1 MHDRRLDGKTL
12 RFGNNGALFRNAMT
26 WWDHQTS
33 SVWSQP
39 WGTAL
44 FGDLKARALTQI
56 PAELTPWGTWL
67 AEHPDTT
74 VLESE
79 QPIDDVRYR
88 PQRLTDD
95 FVIGVGLVDQ
105 AQAFRYS
112 VASREEV
119 INEFIGEFPVA
130 VFVNPETRSINVY
143 LRRPASPPKDATV
156 ELPDVLTFS
165 KAGTDRVTDSETG
178 STWDTVLGAA
188 VDGPLRGALL
198 QQLPFQSAWDWAWE
212 FFFPQT
218 TFYME

>member
-1 MHDRRLDGKTL
+1 M
-12 RFGNNGALFRNAMT
+12 
-26 WWDHQTS
+26 
-33 SVWSQP
+33 
-39 WGTAL
+39 

-56 PAELTPWGTWL
+56 PAEVVPWGTWL
-67 AEHPDTT
+67 AQHPDTT

-79 QPIDDVRYR
+79 QPLNNVNYI
-88 PQRLTDD
+88 PQSRTVD
-95 FVIGVGLVDQ
+95 FVIGVALVDE

-119 INEFIGEFPVA
+119 INEFVGEFPVA

-143 LRRPASPPKDATV
+143 LRRPASLARDETI

-165 KAGTDRVTDSETG
+165 KSGTDRVTDSETG
-178 STWDTVLGAA
+178 SMWDTVLGAA
-188 VDGPLRGALL
+188 IGGPLRGALL

>member
-1 MHDRRLDGKTL
+1 MHDRRLDGATL

-26 WWDHQTS
+26 WWDHQTN

-44 FGDLKARALTQI
+44 FGDLKGKALTQI
-56 PAELTPWGTWL
+56 PSNVVPWGTWL
-67 AEHPDTT
+67 AEHPATT

-88 PQRLTDD
+88 PQRLNEE
-95 FVIGVGLVDQ
+95 FVIGVALVDE
-105 AQAFRYS
+105 AQGFRYS

-119 INEFIGEFPVA
+119 INEFVGEFPVG

-143 LRRPASPPKDATV
+143 LRRPASPAHDTSV
-156 ELPDVLTFS
+156 DLPEVLTFEA
-165 KAGTDRVTDSETG
+165 AGVDRVTDAETG
-178 STWDTVLGAA
+178 SAWDTVLGAA
-188 VDGPLRGALL
+188 IDGPLRGVVL
-198 QQLPFQSAWDWAWE
+198 QQLPFQSSWDWAWE

-218 TFYME
+218 TFYRE

>member
-1 MHDRRLDGKTL
+1 
-12 RFGNNGALFRNAMT
+12 MT
-26 WWDHQTS
+26 WWDHQTN

-44 FGDLKARALTQI
+44 FGGLEGRSLTQI
-56 PAELTPWGTWL
+56 PSSVVPWGTWL
-67 AEHPDTT
+67 GEHPNTT

-88 PQRLTDD
+88 PQTFSQD
-95 FVIGVGLVDQ
+95 FVIGVALLDD

-112 VASREEV
+112 VASSEEV
-119 INEFIGEFPVA
+119 INDMVAGFPVGI
-130 VFVNPETRSINVY
+130 FVNPATRGIHVY
-143 LRRPASPPKDATV
+143 LREPAGQAKDETV
-156 ELPDVLTFS
+156 ELPEVLTFS
-165 KAGTDRVTDSETG
+165 KAGLDQVVDAETG

-188 VDGPLRGALL
+188 TGGPLRGALL

-218 TFYME
+218 TFYGE